1 MRQRLINT
9 TYTPKGVMC
18 KNCKYVLPV
27 DKRHN
32 RYYCVNPNKKAQIFY
47 GEHSCGKGEQK

>member
-1 MRQRLINT
+1 MRQRLIST

-27 DKRHN
+27 DSRHN